1 MSESFWR
8 GNERA
13 ISEVLGYAL
22 VFAMIVSAIAI
33 VSLSGFAA
41 LENTRNAEQ
50 VNNAERAFDILADN
64 MADIYLRGAPSRA
77 TEMSLGNAQLLT
89 ADNVTVTVE
98 YASQTVSHD
107 IRPLVYRAND
117 GTELVYTGGTV
128 FRDQRNG
135 GLVLRDPPIVNDG
148 DRVLVS
154 IVRVQSEGTQGV
166 GSSNALV
173 RAVAQ
178 SRSVPI
184 ADSTTTDSVVIT
196 VESERPELWQTALE
210 QRGFDPSDCSNPVPS
225 EVRCVEPV
233 VDNGYVTVT
242 NVSVNLGQ

>member
-64 MADIYLRGAPSRA
+64 MADIYIRGAPSRA
-77 TEMSLGNAQLLT
+77 TEMSLGNAQLFT
-89 ADNVTVTVE
+89 AENVTVTVV
-98 YASQTVSHD
+98 YNSQSVSYD
-107 IRPLVYRAND
+107 IRPLVYRASG

-148 DRVLVS
+148 DRVLVP
-154 IVRVQSEGTQGV
+154 IVSVQSEGTQGV

-184 ADSTTTDSVVIT
+184 GDTTSSGTVNVT
-196 VESERPELWQTALE
+196 VESERTDLWQSALE
-210 QRGFDPSDCSNPVPS
+210 NRGFSSCSNLGPDRVSCDQPS
-225 EVRCVEPV
+225 VTTA
-233 VDNGYVTVT
+233 YVTVT
-242 NVSVNLGQ
+242 NISINLGQ